1 MRVRSLSRTSRIVV
15 TVVAVLVVAGGL
27 VSWRLISNA
36 NPGYRT
42 VNSMFGSNTSP
53 SVLLDTTMY
62 IPDDATAA
70 HPAPAVIVAHGFGG
84 DKESVAD
91 DAKDLAARG
100 YVVLAYSA
108 RGFGKSDGQIS
119 LDAPDA
125 EVADAS
131 NLITMLAQQP
141 EVLKDGPDDPRVGI
155 VGASYGG
162 ALALMTAGLD
172 DRVDAIV
179 PEITWN
185 RLSRVFFPNGAG
197 ALPRNA
203 LAPAAVGLGS
213 GSQDVAPGVFKREW
227 AGIFFGL
234 GRGNGLPSLVPSTTS
249 SGSGGSGDPGS
260 ASKPGAPDGS
270 FPLNPAL
277 EPRLVCGKFTAQ
289 ICAVYTEAASTGT
302 LSPESVA
309 VLDKSSPYSVAD
321 KIKAPTF
328 LIQGQNDSLFPL
340 SEADE
345 TARQIAMN
353 GTDVKVYWTAGGHD
367 AGGVGATDDETKQI
381 RGEVAGW
388 FDHYL
393 KKTGPKPSLDFAF
406 DQETGL
412 SVRGGRPA
420 IRIERTPSYP
430 GVHDLNVTTKSVT
443 VAGTPQLVVA
453 PAGGVPSSISTLPG
467 IGNFGL
473 TYDPPGQAAIFASE
487 KMTTAATV
495 VGSSSIKIHVSGVPE
510 GAVLFA
516 KIYDMPANGTPTLPG
531 GSVAPVVVPPSAPGT
546 GVDVDVVLPAIAHQ
560 FETGHRL
567 LVAFATTDRS
577 YQSEPQQKVIGIS
590 LASGSGALA
599 YATVNATPDA
609 APVSDW
615 LVLLAIVVGAGVL
628 AALVSLLWRRRRL
641 RKEYVAF
648 DTDLADV
655 PLVAD
660 GLRKAYKD
668 GFVAVR
674 SVSFQVER
682 GQVVGL
688 LGPNGAGKTTALRML
703 MGLIRPSAGE
713 LRVFGHHISPGSPVL
728 SRLGCF
734 VEGVGFLQHLNG
746 RDNIELFWAATGRP
760 LEDARIDEVLEIAG
774 LGDAIERKVKTYS
787 QGMRQRLA
795 IAQAMLGLPDLLVL
809 DEPTNGLDPPQIAE
823 MRAVLRS
830 YARDGR
836 SVLISSHQL
845 AEVEQT
851 CSHIVVINKGEVI
864 ASGSVA
870 EVVGVGAELTVGVD
884 DPTAAS
890 HVIDGIDG
898 VIVIDHS
905 ATEIGVEIT
914 DERVRASDIVAAL
927 VTGGVRVD
935 SAIPRR
941 HLEDAFLALVGEVK

>member
-1 MRVRSLSRTSRIVV
+1 ML
-15 TVVAVLVVAGGL
+15 AVLVVAGGL

-42 VNSMFGSNTSP
+42 VDSMFGSKTSP

-70 HPAPAVIVAHGFGG
+70 DPAPAVIVAHGFGG
-84 DKESVAD
+84 DKESVAA

-119 LDAPDA
+119 LNAPDA
-125 EVADAS
+125 EVADAK

-141 EVLKDGPDDPRVGI
+141 EVQKDGPDDPRIGI

-203 LAPAAVGLGS
+203 LAPTAVAPGAE
-213 GSQDVAPGVFKREW
+213 DVTPGVFKREW

-234 GRGNGLPSLVPSTTS
+234 GKGLGLPSLVPSTANGDSDDTDD
-249 SGSGGSGDPGS
+249 SGDSNPLSG
-260 ASKPGAPDGS
+260 PGAPDGT

-277 EPRLVCGKFTAQ
+277 EPQLICGKFSAQ
-289 ICAVYTEAASTGT
+289 ICKVYTEAASTGT

-309 VLDKSSPYSVAD
+309 VLDESSPYSIAD

-328 LIQGQNDSLFPL
+328 LIQGQADSLFPL

-345 TARQIAMN
+345 TARQIAIN
-353 GTDVKVYWTAGGHD
+353 GTDVKVHWAAGGHD
-367 AGGVGATDDETKQI
+367 AGGVGATDDATTQI
-381 RGEVAGW
+381 RSDVAAW

-393 KKTGPKPSLDFAF
+393 KKSGPKPSLDFAF

-412 SVRGGRPA
+412 SLRGGRPA
-420 IRIERTPSYP
+420 IRTERAPSYP
-430 GVHDLNVTTKSVT
+430 GAHEIAVTTEKLAVS
-443 VAGTPQLVVA
+443 GTPQLVVA

-473 TYDPPGQAAIFASE
+473 SYDPPGQVAMFASAQMSE
-487 KMTTAATV
+487 ATTI

-516 KIYDMPANGTPTLPG
+516 KLYDMPASGTPALPG

-546 GVDVDVVLPAIAHQ
+546 GVDVEVVLPAIAHQ

-567 LVAFATTDRS
+567 VVAFATTDRS

-590 LASGSGALA
+590 LDKGSGDLT
-599 YATVNATPDA
+599 YATVSATPDA
-609 APVSDW
+609 APLSDW
-615 LVLLAIVVGAGVL
+615 LVLLAVVVGTGVL
-628 AALVSLLWRRRRL
+628 AALVLFLWRRQRL
-641 RKEYVAF
+641 RKEYVGF
-648 DTDLADV
+648 DADLADV
-655 PLVAD
+655 PMVAD

-703 MGLIRPSAGE
+703 MGLIRPTAGE
-713 LRVFGHHISPGSPVL
+713 LRVFGHQISPGSPVL

-734 VEGVGFLQHLNG
+734 VEGVGFLPHLNG

-774 LGDAIERKVKTYS
+774 LGDAVYRKVNTYS

-823 MRAVLRS
+823 MRAVLRT

-836 SVLISSHQL
+836 AVLVSSHQL

-851 CSHIVVINKGEVI
+851 CSHVVVINKGEVI
-864 ASGSVA
+864 ASGTVA
-870 EVVGVGAELTVGVD
+870 EVVGVGAELTIGVD
-884 DPTAAS
+884 DPTIAAA
-890 HVIDGIDG
+890 VIESLDG
-898 VIVIDHS
+898 VIVIDRS
-905 ATEIGVEIT
+905 ATEVGIEIT
-914 DERVRASDIVAAL
+914 GESLKAADIVNAL
-927 VTGGVRVD
+927 VVGGVQVD
-935 SAIPRR
+935 RLIPRR
-941 HLEDAFLALVGEVK
+941 HLEDAFLALVGEGK

>member
-1 MRVRSLSRTSRIVV
+1 MI
-15 TVVAVLVVAGGL
+15 VVAGGL

-62 IPDDATAA
+62 IPDNATAA

-84 DKESVAD
+84 DKESVAA

-119 LDAPDA
+119 LNAPDA
-125 EVADAS
+125 EVADAK

-141 EVLKDGPDDPRVGI
+141 EVQKDGPNDPRVGI

-185 RLSRVFFPNGAG
+185 RLSRVFFPNGSG
-197 ALPRNA
+197 VLPHNA
-203 LAPAAVGLGS
+203 LAPAAVGPGA
-213 GSQDVAPGVFKREW
+213 QDVAPGVFKREW

-234 GRGNGLPSLVPSTTS
+234 GKGNGIPSLLPSATSGDSSDS
-249 SGSGGSGDPGS
+249 SGSGGSGA
-260 ASKPGAPDGS
+260 ASKPGASDGT

-277 EPRLVCGKFTAQ
+277 EPQLVCGKFSAQ
-289 ICAVYTEAASTGT
+289 ICQVYTEAASTGT
-302 LSPESVA
+302 LSAASVA

-345 TARQIAMN
+345 TARQIALN

-420 IRIERTPSYP
+420 IRVERAPSYP
-430 GVHDLNVTTKSVT
+430 GVHDLDVATKSLT
-443 VAGTPQLVVA
+443 VSGTPQLAVA

-473 TYDPPGQAAIFASE
+473 AYDPPGQAAVFTS
-487 KMTTAATV
+487 KKLTTAMSI

-516 KIYDMPANGTPTLPG
+516 KLYDVPDGGTPSLPG
-531 GSVAPVVVPPSAPGT
+531 GSVAPVVVPPSAPGA
-546 GVDVDVVLPAIAHQ
+546 GVDVDVVLPAVAHQ

-590 LASGSGALA
+590 LAGGSGGLT
-599 YATVNATPDA
+599 YATVSATPDA

-615 LVLLAIVVGAGVL
+615 LILLAIVVGAGVL

-648 DTDLADV
+648 DTQLADV

-674 SVSFQVER
+674 SVNFRVER

-703 MGLIRPSAGE
+703 MGLIRPTAGE

-760 LEDARIDEVLEIAG
+760 LEDARLDEVLEIAG
-774 LGDAIERKVKTYS
+774 LGDAIDRKVKTYS

-884 DPTAAS
+884 DPAIAARL
-890 HVIDGIDG
+890 IDRLDG
-898 VIVIDHS
+898 VIVIDQS

-914 DERVRASDIVAAL
+914 DEHVHAADIVAAL
-927 VTGGVRVD
+927 VTAGVRVD
-935 SAIPRR
+935 SAVPRR